1 MMQLSLDGLPAEL
14 RAAVVVD
21 FPLRGEWAATST
33 PAERIPSHGTEY
45 FAQRFAY
52 DFYRLT
58 SDGVKPYAAPI
69 SRHLFGSIPAE
80 SCLCWNAPV
89 LSAFAGVVSGAR
101 DGWPDR
107 RRLRFLPDMLGATF
121 GGARPGGDDFRPLTG
136 NYVIIEGEKG
146 FAMYGHL
153 REGSILVR
161 NGDVVEKGQSIGA
174 VGNSGNSTM
183 PHLHFQ
189 LQSGP
194 DPRTATAIPCAFTT
208 YERFHKGSW
217 QRVTDGFPGALERIR
232 IEDLQRQIS
241 AAAEP

>member
-1 MMQLSLDGLPAEL
+1 MDLTSHALPAEL
-14 RAAVVVD
+14 RRAVVVD

-33 PAERIPSHGTEY
+33 PAERIPSHGTDY
-45 FAQRFAY
+45 FAQRYAY

-58 SDGVKPYAAPI
+58 SDGVKPYSAPV
-69 SRHLFGSIPAE
+69 SKHLFGSIPAE

-89 LSAFAGVVSGAR
+89 FSAFAGIVIDAR

-107 RRLRFLPDMLGATF
+107 RRLSFLPDMLRATF
-121 GGARPGGDDFRPLTG
+121 GGAEPRGDDFRPLTG
-136 NYVIIEGEKG
+136 NYIIVEGEKG

-153 REGSILVR
+153 REGSFLVR
-161 NGDVVEKGQSIGA
+161 DGEAVESGQAIGA
-174 VGNSGNSTM
+174 VGNSGNSTI

-194 DPRTATAIPCAFTT
+194 DPRTATAIPCAFTG

-217 QRVTDGFPGALERIR
+217 ERVIDGFPGGLERIR
-232 IEDLQRQIS
+232 IRD
-241 AAAEP
+241 P